1 MTKNLIS
8 WRKMKDIVRLF
19 RLKHYIK
26 NILVF
31 VPLVFMGSGMS
42 MRKIMHSAAGFLA
55 FCLISSCIYIINAAR
70 DIEEDRLHPTKRNR
84 PMASGAVSLRSG
96 ILCAIVCFAAAI
108 GSMIYLVFFCG
119 GDVLALGW
127 LLLYFVLNLAYS
139 FWFKNIPIIDI
150 IILMSGFLIR
160 ILFGAV
166 IAGTFV
172 SSWLYLTV
180 MSGAFY
186 FALGKRRN
194 EITNTEDVGSTRK
207 VLKVYSHSF
216 LDKFMY
222 VSLAMANIFYA
233 LWAKEYP
240 KKYMILTVPL
250 VVIICMQYSLDVE
263 GNSDGDP
270 VEVVLRDRKLMIF
283 CLFLIVAMSAILFAL

>member
-1 MTKNLIS
+1 MKNILKLL
-8 WRKMKDIVRLF
+8 RV
-19 RLKHYIK
+19 KHYIK

-31 VPLVFMGSGMS
+31 VPLAFTGVLDVSKLFFCFL
-42 MRKIMHSAAGFLA
+42 GFLS
-55 FCLISSCIYIINAAR
+55 FSLISSCIYIINDAK
-70 DIEEDRLHPTKRNR
+70 DIEKDRLHPKKKNR
-84 PMASGAVSLRSG
+84 PMASGVVSIKTG
-96 ILCAIVCFAAAI
+96 IMIAILCFFLSIGAIL
-108 GSMIYLVFFCG
+108 YLIQCYG
-119 GDVLALGW
+119 MKYTALAW
-127 LLLYFVLNLAYS
+127 LLTYFILNLLYS
-139 FWFKNIPIIDI
+139 LGLKNIPIVDI

-166 IAGTFV
+166 LADTYV

-194 EITNTEDVGSTRK
+194 EIMKSENVGSTRK
-207 VLKVYSHSF
+207 VLKSYSHNF

-222 VSLAMANIFYA
+222 VSLAMTNVFFA

-250 VVIICMQYSLDVE
+250 VVIICMQYSLDLE
-263 GNSDGDP
+263 GDSYGDP
-270 VEVVLRDRKLMIF
+270 VEVVLGDKKLILF
-283 CLFLIVAMSAILFAL
+283 CLALLAVMALIIFVV

>member
-1 MTKNLIS
+1 MKNFLKLL
-8 WRKMKDIVRLF
+8 RV
-19 RLKHYIK
+19 KHYIK

-31 VPLVFMGSGMS
+31 VPLAFTGGIDFS
-42 MRKIMHSAAGFLA
+42 KIFFCIIGFLS
-55 FCLISSCIYIINAAR
+55 FSLISSCIYIINDAK
-70 DIEEDRLHPTKRNR
+70 DIEKDRLHPKKKNR
-84 PMASGAVSLRSG
+84 PLASGAISVKIG
-96 ILCAIVCFAAAI
+96 ILIAILCLLFSISAI
-108 GSMIYLVFFCG
+108 LYIILIYEIKYT
-119 GDVLALGW
+119 ALIW
-127 LLLYFVLNLAYS
+127 LIVYFILNLFYS
-139 FWFKNIPIIDI
+139 LGFKNIPIVDI

-166 IAGTFV
+166 LADTFV

-194 EITNTEDVGSTRK
+194 EITRTEIVGKTRK
-207 VLKVYSHSF
+207 VLEAYNHNF

-240 KKYMILTVPL
+240 KKYMILTVPF
-250 VVIICMQYSLDVE
+250 VVIICMQYSLDIE
-263 GNSDGDP
+263 GDSDGDP
-270 VEVVLRDRKLMIF
+270 IEVVFSDKKLLCF
-283 CLFLIVAMSAILFAL
+283 CLLFFVFMSLILFVL

>member
-1 MTKNLIS
+1 MKNILKLL
-8 WRKMKDIVRLF
+8 RV
-19 RLKHYIK
+19 KHYIK

-31 VPLVFMGSGMS
+31 VPLAFTGILDASKFIFCFV
-42 MRKIMHSAAGFLA
+42 GFLS
-55 FCLISSCIYIINAAR
+55 FSLISSCIYIINDAK
-70 DIEEDRLHPTKRNR
+70 DIEKDRLHPKKKNR
-84 PMASGAVSLRSG
+84 PMASGAISVKTGISVA
-96 ILCAIVCFAAAI
+96 ILCFLLSVCSI
-108 GSMIYLVFFCG
+108 LYLMLCYEIKYTA
-119 GDVLALGW
+119 LAW
-127 LLLYFVLNLAYS
+127 LLTYFILNLLYS
-139 FWFKNIPIIDI
+139 LGLKNIPIVDI

-166 IAGTFV
+166 LADSFV

-194 EITNTEDVGSTRK
+194 EILKTDTIVKTRK
-207 VLKVYSHSF
+207 VLEAYNHNF

-222 VSLAMANIFYA
+222 VCLAMANIFYA

-240 KKYMILTVPL
+240 KKYMVLTVPL

-263 GNSDGDP
+263 GDSDGDP
-270 VEVVLRDRKLMIF
+270 VEVVLGDKKLIF
-283 CLFLIVAMSAILFAL
+283 FCFALFSAMALIIFVV

>member
-1 MTKNLIS
+1 MKNILKLL
-8 WRKMKDIVRLF
+8 RV
-19 RLKHYIK
+19 KHYIK

-31 VPLVFMGSGMS
+31 VPLAFTGVLDVSKLLFCFV
-42 MRKIMHSAAGFLA
+42 GFLS
-55 FCLISSCIYIINAAR
+55 FSLISSCIYIINDVK
-70 DIEEDRLHPTKRNR
+70 DIEKDRLHPKKKNR
-84 PMASGAVSLRSG
+84 PMASGAVSVKTG
-96 ILCAIVCFAAAI
+96 ITVAILCFLLSAGAILFLILCYEMKYTA
-108 GSMIYLVFFCG
+108 
-119 GDVLALGW
+119 LAW
-127 LLLYFVLNLAYS
+127 LLAYFILNLLYS
-139 FWFKNIPIIDI
+139 LGLKNIPIVDI

-166 IAGTFV
+166 LADTYV

-194 EITNTEDVGSTRK
+194 EIIKTDNSGKTRK
-207 VLKVYSHSF
+207 VLEAYNHNF

-240 KKYMILTVPL
+240 KKYMVLTVPL

-263 GNSDGDP
+263 GDSDGDP
-270 VEVVLRDRKLMIF
+270 VEVVLGDKKL
-283 CLFLIVAMSAILFAL
+283 ILFCSALLTAMAFIIFVL